1 MRDVI
6 ACYDKLVCLFERVH
20 LYLERLNNY
29 NNTKLSSAMMELLG
43 KIMAQ
48 VLHILALSAKE
59 MKSRLLS
66 MSIYLAHFCLS
77 DYEIERFLKALL
89 GRTSVDD
96 ALLRLDMFTKQENLM
111 ARTKVLKVTQNV
123 HEDMNNVVKTTQA
136 VHDPVNKLETETRIA
151 NRAAQ
156 VTSASV
162 YRSPDV
168 FIDVLTDFLQF
179 LSLPK

>member
-59 MKSRLLS
+59 MKARRL
-66 MSIYLAHFCLS
+66 
-77 DYEIERFLKALL
+77 
-89 GRTSVDD
+89 
-96 ALLRLDMFTKQENLM
+96 
-111 ARTKVLKVTQNV
+111 
-123 HEDMNNVVKTTQA
+123 
-136 VHDPVNKLETETRIA
+136 
-151 NRAAQ
+151 
-156 VTSASV
+156 SAS
-162 YRSPDV
+162 
-168 FIDVLTDFLQF
+168 I
-179 LSLPK
+179 